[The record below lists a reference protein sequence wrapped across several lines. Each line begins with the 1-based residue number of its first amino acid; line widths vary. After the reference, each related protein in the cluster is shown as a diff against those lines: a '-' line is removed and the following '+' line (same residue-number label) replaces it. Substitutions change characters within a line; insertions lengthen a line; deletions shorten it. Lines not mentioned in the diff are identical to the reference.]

1 MTTVIGRSGGGKSV
15 LLKHMIRL
23 LKPDRGQVLVDGV
36 DITRLG
42 PRELNEVRKK
52 FAMLFQGAA
61 LFDSLTVFENVAFP
75 LREKTKLKEAEIE
88 GKVLEMLD
96 QVGLTGMGHKF
107 PAELSG
113 GMGKRAGLGG
123 RQGGPVAMSDTKLE
137 MIVGVFVLIGITALT
152 YLAVKLGKLEVI
164 GGGNQVE
171 IQAEFDS
178 VAGLKTGASVEIAG
192 VPVGH
197 VKRIT
202 LNGERALVTFVIKP
216 GVKLYGDSIASV
228 KTRGLIG
235 DKYVSISPG
244 GSQKELTPGS
254 KIRDTESGV
263 DLESL
268 IGEFIHGNV
277 K

>member
-1 MTTVIGRSGGGKSV
+1 
-15 LLKHMIRL
+15 
-23 LKPDRGQVLVDGV
+23 
-36 DITRLG
+36 
-42 PRELNEVRKK
+42 
-52 FAMLFQGAA
+52 
-61 LFDSLTVFENVAFP
+61 
-75 LREKTKLKEAEIE
+75 
-88 GKVLEMLD
+88 
-96 QVGLTGMGHKF
+96 
-107 PAELSG
+107 
-113 GMGKRAGLGG
+113 
-123 RQGGPVAMSDTKLE
+123 MSDTKLE

-164 GGGNQVE
+164 GGGNQIE

-192 VPVGH
+192 VPIGH

-202 LNGERALVTFVIKP
+202 LKGERALVTFVIQP